1 LQSSSYLLK
10 VGAVSERTFL
20 EEIHLK
26 NVGVITQANL
36 EFAKGLTVLTG
47 ETGAGKTMV
56 LTALNLVL
64 GGKSESSLVRSGED
78 RLTASALFTIPKKKI
93 ARFEN
98 LGIEVEDGSLS
109 ISRSVTT
116 EGKSK
121 AVASGVSVSASVL
134 SDASD
139 YLVEIHGQSSGL
151 NIAKGSK
158 QRELLDRY
166 AGSSFETM
174 LTSYQDH
181 LNTYQNVKSRIT
193 ELKKNAASR
202 EESLAQLK
210 LFNDSFLKLKP
221 LPDELGAIDDEI
233 SRLSSVEELRIAV
246 TQAMQALE
254 SEDSGVINALALAKK
269 SLDAIKSK
277 DSKVEKFSDDFN
289 EAFFVLADVVPEL
302 TSYLESLEADP
313 ERLDFLQERKSA
325 INSFIKKW
333 SNEGSADQGLRDVIQ
348 KHSTIS
354 SSLEDLTGGEQR
366 IAELEKELSVCKKNL
381 VASAIEMTKERTNAA
396 QKLSSNVSNEMHA
409 LSMPHTNLV
418 IEVASPNYESGLK
431 EGDFTTFGCDSVSM
445 YLQTHKDGPL
455 VSLAKG
461 ASGGEMSRV
470 MLALE
475 VVLAASNPVG
485 TYVFDEVDAGVGGAA
500 AIEVGRRLHALSKD
514 AQVIVV
520 THLPQVAAW
529 GDQHYVVQKSSD
541 GTVVSSG
548 VISVQ
553 GDERV
558 SEIARM
564 LAGLQDSSSAKEHAA
579 ELLNMRLK
587 E

>member
-1 LQSSSYLLK
+1 
-10 VGAVSERTFL
+10 VSERTFL
-20 EEIHLK
+20 DEIHLK

-381 VASAIEMTKERTNAA
+381 VATAIEMTKERTNAA

>member
-1 LQSSSYLLK
+1 M
-10 VGAVSERTFL
+10 SERTFL

-418 IEVASPNYESGLK
+418 IEVTSPNYESGLK
-431 EGDFTTFGCDSVSM
+431 ESDFTTFGCDSVSM

>member
-1 LQSSSYLLK
+1 M
-10 VGAVSERTFL
+10 SERTFL

-78 RLTASALFTIPKKKI
+78 RLTASALFTIPKKTI
-93 ARFEN
+93 ARFES

-418 IEVASPNYESGLK
+418 IEVTSPSYESGLK
-431 EGDFTTFGCDSVSM
+431 EGDFTLFGCDSVSM

-485 TYVFDEVDAGVGGAA
+485 TYVFDEVDSGVGGAA

>member
-1 LQSSSYLLK
+1 M
-10 VGAVSERTFL
+10 SERTFL

-26 NVGVITQANL
+26 NIGVITQASL
-36 EFAKGLTVLTG
+36 EFDKGLTVLTG

-64 GGKSESSLVRSGED
+64 GGKSESSLVRSGEE
-78 RLTASALFTIPKKKI
+78 RLTASALFSIPKKKVLG
-93 ARFEN
+93 FEE
-98 LGIEVEDGSLS
+98 LGIEIEDGSLS

-121 AVASGVSVSASVL
+121 AVASGVNVSASAL
-134 SDASD
+134 SDASQH
-139 YLVEIHGQSSGL
+139 LVEIHGQSSGL

-158 QRELLDRY
+158 QRELLDRF
-166 AGSSFETM
+166 AGSS
-174 LTSYQDH
+174 LQSLLVSYQEH
-181 LNTYQNVKSRIT
+181 LSTYQHTKNRIQ
-193 ELKKNAASR
+193 ELKKNTASR

-210 LFNDSFLKLKP
+210 LFSESFTKLKP
-221 LPDELGAIDDEI
+221 VSDELNSIDDEI

-254 SEDSGVINALALAKK
+254 SEDSGVIGALAVAKK
-269 SLDAIKSK
+269 SLDAVKGK

-289 EAFFVLADVVPEL
+289 EAFFVLADVVPDL
-302 TSYLESLEADP
+302 TSYLQSLEADP

-325 INSFIKKW
+325 LNTFIKKW
-333 SNEGSADQGLRDVIQ
+333 SSEVTAEQGLKDLIQ
-348 KHSTIS
+348 RHSTIS
-354 SSLEDLTGGEQR
+354 SSLEDLSGGEER
-366 IAELEKELSVCKKNL
+366 IAELEKELTAAKKSL
-381 VASAIEMTKERTNAA
+381 VGSAKKLTEERTKSA
-396 QKLSSNVSNEMHA
+396 QKLSSKVSEEMHA

-418 IEVASPNYESGLK
+418 IEVTPPNYESGLK
-431 EGDFTTFGCDSVSM
+431 ESDFTIFGCDGVSM
-445 YLQTHKDGPL
+445 FLQTHKDGPL
-455 VSLAKG
+455 VSLSKG

-500 AIEVGRRLHALSKD
+500 AIEVGRRLHALSKN

-529 GDQHYVVQKSSD
+529 GDQHYVVEKSTD

-548 VISVQ
+548 VTSVQ
-553 GDERV
+553 GEERI

-564 LAGLQDSSSAKEHAA
+564 LAGLQESSSAQEHAA
-579 ELLNMRLK
+579 ELLDLRLQG
-587 E
+587 

>member
-1 LQSSSYLLK
+1 M
-10 VGAVSERTFL
+10 SERTFL

-36 EFAKGLTVLTG
+36 EFTKGLTVLTG

-78 RLTASALFTIPKKKI
+78 RLTASALFSIPKKKI
-93 ARFEN
+93 ARFES

-254 SEDSGVINALALAKK
+254 SEDRGVINALALAKK

>member
-1 LQSSSYLLK
+1 M
-10 VGAVSERTFL
+10 SERTFL

-26 NVGVITQANL
+26 NIGVITHASL
-36 EFAKGLTVLTG
+36 EFDKGLTVLTG

-78 RLTASALFTIPKKKI
+78 RLTASALFSIPKKKVLG
-93 ARFEN
+93 FEE
-98 LGIEVEDGSLS
+98 LGIEIEDGSLS

-121 AVASGVSVSASVL
+121 AVASGVNVSASAL
-134 SDASD
+134 SDVSEH
-139 YLVEIHGQSSGL
+139 LVEIHGQSSGL

-158 QRELLDRY
+158 QRELLDRF
-166 AGSSFETM
+166 AGSS
-174 LTSYQDH
+174 LQNVLAIYQEH
-181 LNTYQNVKSRIT
+181 LSTYQHTKNRIQ
-193 ELKKNAASR
+193 ELKKNTASR

-210 LFNDSFLKLKP
+210 LFSESFTKLKP
-221 LPDELGAIDDEI
+221 VADELSAIDDEI

-254 SEDSGVINALALAKK
+254 SEDSGVIGALALAKK
-269 SLDAIKSK
+269 SLDAVKSK

-289 EAFFVLADVVPEL
+289 EAFFVLADVVPDL
-302 TSYLESLEADP
+302 TSYLQSLEADP

-325 INSFIKKW
+325 LNTFVKKW
-333 SNEGSADQGLRDVIQ
+333 SSEVTAEQGLKDVIQ
-348 KHSTIS
+348 KYSTIS
-354 SSLEDLTGGEQR
+354 SSLEDLSGGEER
-366 IAELEKELSVCKKNL
+366 IAELEKELTAAKKSL
-381 VASAIEMTKERTNAA
+381 VGSAKKLTEERTKSA
-396 QKLSSNVSNEMHA
+396 QKLSFKVSEEMHA

-418 IEVASPNYESGLK
+418 IEVTPPNYESGLK
-431 EGDFTTFGCDSVSM
+431 ESDFTTFGCDGVSM
-445 YLQTHKDGPL
+445 FLQTHKDGPL
-455 VSLAKG
+455 VSLSKG

-500 AIEVGRRLHALSKD
+500 AIEVGRRLHALSKN

-529 GDQHYVVQKSSD
+529 GDQHYVVEKSTD

-548 VISVQ
+548 VTSVQ
-553 GDERV
+553 GEDRI

-564 LAGLQDSSSAKEHAA
+564 LAGLQESSSAKEHAA
-579 ELLNMRLK
+579 ELLNMRLQG
-587 E
+587 

>member
-1 LQSSSYLLK
+1 M
-10 VGAVSERTFL
+10 SERTFL

-36 EFAKGLTVLTG
+36 EFSKGLTVLTG

-78 RLTASALFTIPKKKI
+78 RLTASALFTIPKKTI
-93 ARFEN
+93 ARFES

-254 SEDSGVINALALAKK
+254 SEDRGVINALALAKK

-418 IEVASPNYESGLK
+418 IEVTSPSYESGLK
-431 EGDFTTFGCDSVSM
+431 EGDFTLFGCDSVSM

>member
-1 LQSSSYLLK
+1 M
-10 VGAVSERTFL
+10 SERTFL

-78 RLTASALFTIPKKKI
+78 RLTASALFTIPKKTI
-93 ARFEN
+93 ARFES

-254 SEDSGVINALALAKK
+254 SEDRGVINALALAKK

-485 TYVFDEVDAGVGGAA
+485 TYVFDEVDSGVGGAA
-500 AIEVGRRLHALSKD
+500 AIEVGRRLHVLSKD

>member
-1 LQSSSYLLK
+1 M
-10 VGAVSERTFL
+10 SERTFL

-254 SEDSGVINALALAKK
+254 SEDSGVINALASAKK

-325 INSFIKKW
+325 INAFIKKW

-381 VASAIEMTKERTNAA
+381 VASAIEMTKERTSAA
-396 QKLSSNVSNEMHA
+396 QELSSNVSNEMHA

-418 IEVASPNYESGLK
+418 IEVTSPNYESGLR

>member
-1 LQSSSYLLK
+1 M
-10 VGAVSERTFL
+10 SERTFL
-20 EEIHLK
+20 DEINLK

-313 ERLDFLQERKSA
+313 ERLEFLQERKSA

-381 VASAIEMTKERTNAA
+381 VASAIQITKERTNAA

-418 IEVASPNYESGLK
+418 IEVTSPNYESGLK
-431 EGDFTTFGCDSVSM
+431 ESDFTTFGCDSVSM